1 MSSSA
6 AFRRLRDTLR
16 YANDPVAFA
25 RDRLDFQ
32 TDPWQEQLLQSTTPN
47 VICNCSRQVGKSTA
61 TAAKAVHTALYDPG
75 LILLIS
81 PSLRQTR
88 ELFNKVASFIRKLQP
103 AQELVEDNRLSCE
116 LENGSRIVSLPGDAA
131 TVRGFSA
138 PRLIVEDEAAYVSD
152 ELHAALRP
160 MLAVSQGQMI
170 LLSSPNGRRGHFFK
184 LWSEGGAAWQRFSV
198 SIYDCP
204 RISREWIE
212 AEKATT
218 PAHRWAAEFECQFA
232 DTSDSLFA
240 YDLIRAAFSDEV
252 KPLFTP
258 AELVAMAGMA

>member
-1 MSSSA
+1 MSVSPLPQ
-6 AFRRLRDTLR
+6 LRDTLA
-16 YANDPVAFA
+16 YAGDPVRFA
-25 RDRLDFQ
+25 REKLDFDP
-32 TDPWQEQLLQSTTPN
+32 DPWQVELLRSTTPN
-47 VICNCSRQVGKSTA
+47 VVCNCSRQVGKSTA

-88 ELFNKVASFIRKLQP
+88 ELFNKVASFIRRLQP

-131 TVRGFSA
+131 TVRGFSS
-138 PRLIVEDEAAYVSD
+138 PRLIVEDESAYVSD
-152 ELHAALRP
+152 DLHAALRP

-184 LWSEGGAAWQRFSV
+184 IWSEGGAAWQRFSV

-204 RISREWIE
+204 RISRGWIE
-212 AEKATT
+212 REKANT
-218 PAHRWAAEFECQFA
+218 PSHRWAAEFECQFS
-232 DTSDSLFA
+232 DTSDSLFS
-240 YDLIRAAFSDEV
+240 YDLIKSAFSDQV

-258 AELVAMAGMA
+258 AELAALAGMA